1 MSEFWSSFL
10 KWFGEKANSPL
21 YWTYFGFFVAWNWKF
36 FQVIFLEHESLFR
49 KPRIEYLESLLFHPT
64 SIEFINWLVNLIW
77 HVGPPA
83 ILTYAAIVWLPKI
96 HHWAFEI
103 YTENL
108 FMRKLSF
115 QKRKVQYE
123 EDVATL
129 TKKEATAKKVQA
141 TQKKEI
147 EKAKTQEE
155 KWDEEL
161 LSFSLVAENIQAFS
175 VAVRA
180 AYETAG
186 EFTPNAQHAGP
197 AQTYIPARDLSRID
211 TWGIIEISKGGYGQK
226 LALTEKG
233 KYFLRKLQ
241 EQKKM

>member
-1 MSEFWSSFL
+1 MSEFWSSFS

-49 KPRIEYLESLLFHPT
+49 QPRIEYLDSILFHPT
-64 SIEFINWLVNLIW
+64 SIELVNWLVNLIW

-83 ILTYAAIVWLPKI
+83 ILTYGAIVWLPKI
-96 HHWAFEI
+96 HHWAFDI

-108 FMRKLSF
+108 FVRKLAF

-123 EDVATL
+123 EDVAAL
-129 TKKEATAKKVQA
+129 TKKEAVAKRVQA

-155 KWDEEL
+155 KWQEDFEQIKRPDL
-161 LSFSLVAENIQAFS
+161 LHSFQNLVSVIYKQGGMAYPHNIESSL
-175 VAVRA
+175 
-180 AYETAG
+180 
-186 EFTPNAQHAGP
+186 PNASAVMAFAG
-197 AQTYIPARDLSRID
+197 TNDLID
-211 TWGIIEISKGGYGQK
+211 TEKRESGSPLIR
-226 LALTEKG
+226 LTDKG
-233 KYFLRKLQ
+233 KYFSRLLSDKGIMAR
-241 EQKKM
+241 